1 MYSFQTRVRFSEVD
15 SELHITLPAILTYF
29 QDCSIFHSDSIGLG
43 ISRLMQEDW
52 QDFSSALVPPDRKK
66 GRIRTYFSGRSRIQ
80 VWASAAAGLLFMVS
94 AGLGLMLGRYTR
106 MEEIGGRL
114 VISDPSQQTEKIIR
128 LSGLDKKIEIKKKGG
143 QA

>member
-1 MYSFQTRVRFSEVD
+1 MQPQECGEKIYERQVINPMDQTEISAEYDDGVLTVRIEGEVD
-15 SELHITLPAILTYF
+15 HHAARHLREDIDKKIFFHRPAVLVLDLSRVGF
-29 QDCSIFHSDSIGLG
+29 MDS
-43 ISRLMQEDW
+43 S
-52 QDFSSALVPPDRKK
+52 
-66 GRIRTYFSGRSRIQ
+66 
-80 VWASAAAGLLFMVS
+80 
-94 AGLGLMLGRYTR
+94 GLGLMLGRYTR